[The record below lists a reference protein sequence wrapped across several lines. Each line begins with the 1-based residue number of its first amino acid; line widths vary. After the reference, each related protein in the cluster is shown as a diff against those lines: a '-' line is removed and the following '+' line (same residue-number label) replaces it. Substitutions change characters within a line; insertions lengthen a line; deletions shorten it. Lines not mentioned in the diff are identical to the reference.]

1 MDYSRIK
8 VGLQQ
13 LDDAILDLGSLKKAN
28 RRFTDKTAILRA
40 LGDKDYPTLREISS
54 YFYETSGIY
63 ERVCRYFAYLYRY
76 DWFVVPYVAQDET
89 DEPPVRE
96 VDEFG
101 NPVKKTL
108 SKKNEK
114 VLADFTKIL
123 TYLDNS
129 NIKKLLGD
137 IALKVVKDGC
147 YYGYII
153 DHDNGIVLQ
162 DLPASYCRSRYSVAG
177 MPAVE
182 FNMKFFDDK
191 FGDIQ
196 YRMRVL
202 NLFPEEFKKGYLAYK
217 QGKLKGDHSGDTGG
231 WYLLDVNNTVKFNL
245 NGCDFP
251 MLANAIPYILD
262 LDAAQ
267 DLDRKKTM
275 QKLLKIIIQKLP
287 LDKNGDLIFDV
298 DEAKDI
304 HNNTVQMLKRAV
316 GVDVMTTFAD
326 VDVADLADK
335 NTTTSTDDL
344 EKVERTV
351 YNGLGVSKN
360 LFNSDGNLAL
370 TNSILNDEA
379 SMRDL
384 LMQF

>member
-76 DWFVVPYVAQDET
+76 DWFVVPYVVQDET

-137 IALKVVKDGC
+137 IALKVIKDGC

-153 DHDNGIVLQ
+153 DHDNGIVL
-162 DLPASYCRSRYSVAG
+162 
-177 MPAVE
+177 
-182 FNMKFFDDK
+182 
-191 FGDIQ
+191 
-196 YRMRVL
+196 
-202 NLFPEEFKKGYLAYK
+202 
-217 QGKLKGDHSGDTGG
+217 
-231 WYLLDVNNTVKFNL
+231 
-245 NGCDFP
+245 
-251 MLANAIPYILD
+251 
-262 LDAAQ
+262 
-267 DLDRKKTM
+267 
-275 QKLLKIIIQKLP
+275 
-287 LDKNGDLIFDV
+287 
-298 DEAKDI
+298 
-304 HNNTVQMLKRAV
+304 
-316 GVDVMTTFAD
+316 
-326 VDVADLADK
+326 
-335 NTTTSTDDL
+335 
-344 EKVERTV
+344 
-351 YNGLGVSKN
+351 
-360 LFNSDGNLAL
+360 
-370 TNSILNDEA
+370 
-379 SMRDL
+379 
-384 LMQF
+384 